1 MMVTKSLG
9 QNKMG
14 VCPEESQSQIE
25 RNILQRKTPFKIY
38 VFLGMLSCPTKDI
51 TAHIW

>member
-14 VCPEESQSQIE
+14 PEESQGQIE
-25 RNILQRKTPFKIY
+25 RDILQRKTLFKVY
-38 VFLGMLSCPTKDI
+38 VFLGMLLCPTKDI